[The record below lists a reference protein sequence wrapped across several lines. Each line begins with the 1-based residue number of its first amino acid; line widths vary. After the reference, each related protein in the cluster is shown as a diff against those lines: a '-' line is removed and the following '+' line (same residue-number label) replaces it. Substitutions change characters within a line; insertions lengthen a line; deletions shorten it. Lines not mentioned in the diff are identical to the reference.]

1 MEYNILGN
9 TGIRVSKLC
18 FGSLTISPLQANLS
32 IEMGSDVIV
41 AAMENGINFL
51 DTAEFYDN
59 YPYIRE
65 AIKKLDKEL
74 IVSTKSYAYTYEG
87 MKQSVE
93 KARHEID
100 RDVIDIFMMHEQESK
115 WTLKGHRD
123 ALEYLLDAKCKGIIK
138 ATGVS
143 THTVEVVDI
152 AGEMDEIDVIHPLF
166 NIKGIGI
173 KDGNIK
179 QMEAAIKK
187 AYENGKGIYGMK
199 CLGGGNL
206 INIKQQAFEFVL
218 KFPYLHSVAV
228 GMKSIEEVIAN
239 TMIFQKKPIPSF
251 ISEKL
256 KNEKRQLFIEDW
268 CEGCGQCVKHCRYNA
283 LYLVQGKA
291 KVNHRICILCGYC
304 AGYCPEFCIKIV

>member
-100 RDVIDIFMMHEQESK
+100 RDVIDIFMMHEQES
-115 WTLKGHRD
+115 
-123 ALEYLLDAKCKGIIK
+123 
-138 ATGVS
+138 
-143 THTVEVVDI
+143 
-152 AGEMDEIDVIHPLF
+152 MDF
-166 NIKGIGI
+166 
-173 KDGNIK
+173 
-179 QMEAAIKK
+179 
-187 AYENGKGIYGMK
+187 
-199 CLGGGNL
+199 
-206 INIKQQAFEFVL
+206 
-218 KFPYLHSVAV
+218 
-228 GMKSIEEVIAN
+228 
-239 TMIFQKKPIPSF
+239 
-251 ISEKL
+251 
-256 KNEKRQLFIEDW
+256 KRTS
-268 CEGCGQCVKHCRYNA
+268 
-283 LYLVQGKA
+283 
-291 KVNHRICILCGYC
+291 
-304 AGYCPEFCIKIV
+304 